1 MFEEYSQYLQYIKN
15 TGGSPKIEWFDTD
28 WEPIGPR
35 VREGMK
41 RAGLIYEK
49 DGKVFAAK
57 KNGFTLIE
65 LLVVLVIIGCVIGVF
80 CNSCQ

>member
-1 MFEEYSQYLQYIKN
+1 MFKKYLQYIKN
-15 TGGSPKIEWFDTD
+15 TGGSPKIEEFDDD

-35 VREGMK
+35 VRDDMK
-41 RAGLIYEK
+41 RAGLIYEE
-49 DGKVFAAK
+49 GGRVFVAR

-65 LLVVLVIIGCVIGVF
+65 LLVVLVIMGVAIGIL